1 MLEMK
6 RIFLLILCFLS
17 SAIVCGQPLRV
28 YLVGDST
35 CATKELAKQNPER
48 GWGHMFQPLF
58 DASVRVENHAA
69 NGRSTRSFRDEG
81 RWTAVYERLQPGD
94 YVFIQFGHNDQK
106 QNDSTRYASP
116 AQYAENLR
124 CYVRAAREKGAIPV
138 LLTPIVR
145 RHFTEGT
152 LDDTHGAYA
161 VVVRRVAAGERTP
174 LIDAEQLT
182 RAWVS
187 ALGDELS
194 RAYYMWVAPGTNP
207 RWPDGRTDN
216 THLNVRGARA
226 VARMIAGQLAETV
239 PELSRHLVAADFVV
253 AQDGSG
259 DFFTLTEAVAAVPD
273 FCRDTTRILV
283 CEGVYREKIAIPA
296 TKRNVVLEGR
306 GDVTVT
312 WDDYA
317 AKTGAT
323 GHPLGTSGSSTVYFG
338 GDGWTVRNLTFGNS
352 AGPVGQAVAVQCLAT
367 DLHFI
372 GCRFLGYQDTLYL
385 YGVGNRDGE
394 TVTGNAR
401 IRFDDCY
408 VEGTTDFIFGSAA
421 ALFRRCE
428 IRSKADSYITAA
440 STCRGQA
447 CGLVFVEC
455 RLTAAEGV
463 TRCWLGR
470 PWRDYAQTVFVNCW
484 LGAHIVPEGWHD
496 WSKPQAHRTAFYA
509 EYHSQGP
516 GAASRNRVGWSRQLT
531 GKEARQVLAAFEE

>member
-6 RIFLLILCFLS
+6 RFFLLILCFLS

-81 RWTAVYERLQPGD
+81 RWAAVYEQLQPGD

-124 CYVRAAREKGAIPV
+124 RYVREAREKGAIPV

-161 VVVRRVAAGERTP
+161 VAVRRVATGERTP

-187 ALGDELS
+187 VLGDEPS
-194 RAYYMWVAPGTNP
+194 RAYYMWVTPETNP

-283 CEGVYREKIAIPA
+283 CEGTYREKIAIPA

-323 GHPLGTSGSSTVYFG
+323 GRPLGTSGSSTVYFG

-372 GCRFLGYQDTLYL
+372 GCRFLGNQDTLYL

-401 IRFDDCY
+401 IRFDNCY

-470 PWRDYAQTVFVNCW
+470 PWRDYAQTVFVDCQ
-484 LGAHIVPEGWHD
+484 LGAHILPEGWHD
-496 WSKPQAHRTAFYA
+496 WSKPQAHRTVFYA

-516 GAASRNRVGWSRQLT
+516 GAAPRNRVGWSRQLT